1 MARRPRIPDSEAF
14 KLFWQSYPRRIG
26 KGVARIAFIKACE
39 IEDAEVIIEAA
50 QKFQLVSVN
59 TDKRFIPHPTTWLNA
74 ERWED
79 DLSHFDSNNDSRLD
93 DILNAQWDDNVFSL
107 EDKRNG
113 TT

>member
-1 MARRPRIPDSEAF
+1 MARKPRIPDSEEF
-14 KLFWQSYPRRIG
+14 KLFWQSYPRKIG
-26 KGVARIAFIKACE
+26 KGTARFAFKYACE
-39 IEDAEVIIEAA
+39 IEDAEVIIEAT
-50 QKFQLVSVN
+50 QKFQLVSIN
-59 TDKRFIPHPTTWLNA
+59 TDIRFIPHPTTWLNA

>member
-1 MARRPRIPDSEAF
+1 MARKPRIPDSEEF
-14 KLFWQSYPRRIG
+14 KLFWQSYPRRMG

-50 QKFQLVSVN
+50 QKFQLVSIN
-59 TDKRFIPHPTTWLNA
+59 TDIRFIPHPATWLNA